1 MKVIDGVE
9 YVTKEDLVH
18 ASAIVTKRLTEE
30 TNDSMFG
37 LMVVMVA
44 AELNSELFTKEN
56 KEE

>member
-1 MKVIDGVE
+1 MKIIDGVE

-18 ASAIVTKRLTEE
+18 ASAKVTKRLCEE

-37 LMVVMVA
+37 LMVVMIA
-44 AELNSELFTKEN
+44 AELNSELFPKEN